1 MRNVQNVPSQTRA
14 GWWWEQRRSPLL
26 YYSKSDSLAL
36 ELTETAPCSCQ
47 AQTEHSYIERLHITQ
62 ARGYAHFYINS
73 CAAKNGPILFD
84 RRERFEHET
93 ENSKH
98 TAKLEKSKPSFVL
111 RGIKDNYIINLKS
124 LLLCAAS
131 QRQSWWVG
139 VWGGGGGGGA
149 ERKWVNLTVTQNRL

>member
-1 MRNVQNVPSQTRA
+1 M
-14 GWWWEQRRSPLL
+14 

-73 CAAKNGPILFD
+73 CAAKNGLILFD
-84 RRERFEHET
+84 RGERFEHEI

-98 TAKLEKSKPSFVL
+98 TAKLEKANPVLFGEGSKTITS
-111 RGIKDNYIINLKS
+111 
-124 LLLCAAS
+124 
-131 QRQSWWVG
+131 
-139 VWGGGGGGGA
+139 
-149 ERKWVNLTVTQNRL
+149 